1 MKILTIILF
10 FTLSVSAQNV
20 ESEIPFSLT
29 LYYKCFDDLKPMKF
43 ISKNSNWKDSKV
55 CNLAT
60 CSALLAVKEPEAVV
74 ELKNRIIEITKKLY
88 VNGTPIKLVS
98 GLDSVNRTEKLNE
111 DLKDDN
117 GIVYINIASCT
128 STNEERIIREI
139 VNSETERLL
148 KVK

>member
-43 ISKNSNWKDSKV
+43 LSKNSKWKDSEV

-98 GLDSVNRTEKLNE
+98 GLDSVNRTEK
-111 DLKDDN
+111 
-117 GIVYINIASCT
+117 
-128 STNEERIIREI
+128 
-139 VNSETERLL
+139 
-148 KVK
+148 